1 MTKYWYQ
8 KQLRILQ
15 TVLRETDII
24 NYDAKAVAEYMK
36 KSGSNTLVVNAGGI
50 IDFFHHNT
58 KLCHANQFMK
68 EGQEI
73 LADLCE
79 ELHKNDFRIITRIDF
94 RGAQKYRYDAQPD
107 WFAANADGSPKIR
120 GDGLYSPC
128 YVGEYSNGHAVR
140 FVKNLMAK
148 FPIDGIWENSVAFDW
163 GTCYCRTCRE
173 MYKAETGKEIPV
185 EGDYASPLF
194 LTYRAWKEKK
204 VDEHIIRIRDTVKS
218 FGDDKAYS
226 AEVFSMFVSSVFSGI
241 DVYVARHFDY
251 IVGVGFLTSSV
262 TGKPYDD
269 LTCASSAVRF
279 LKAIDPHKTTVLLTG
294 NNGTRWRLV
303 KDPSQ
308 ETRTWMWE
316 AASVGANFWNCMF
329 NGQYP
334 AAADDRR
341 NAYIETD
348 VYHYL
353 KENEELIQG
362 QVPVTDVG
370 IYFSKASRDKAHLE
384 KDKSYEMSIN
394 GLEAVLVDSHIP
406 YGFIA
411 DKDFTL
417 EKASSHK
424 VLCLPNTM
432 CLSDAHT
439 DIIKKY
445 VENGG
450 SLMASYKTSLFD
462 ENANPR
468 GDFGLTDL
476 FGLSYTGI
484 EKDTSFD
491 CYQMVR
497 LPSHQIT
504 TGMGADKTKYFIN
517 GGNTLLT
524 TPINVNGGNGGNGET
539 VCSYV
544 PIIPNQ
550 YPEQA
555 YIRITET
562 QFPTVY
568 SRKYGKGQVVFFPNQ
583 MDALVY
589 TNGHEDYYHLVR
601 NSLNYLCKQWTL
613 ETDAPESVHA
623 GFTKQLN
630 SGVYILSFVNVG
642 SSGRRAIRQ
651 LNNALAFSATLH
663 LPAKELVSV
672 KTLYSSDGEV
682 TQIGSASADSEGRL
696 EIHLQIPPFKEFI
709 AVAVEVK

>member
-1 MTKYWYQ
+1 MQKFWYQ
-8 KQLRILQ
+8 KQLRMLQ
-15 TVLRETDII
+15 TVLREPDII

-36 KSGSNTLVVNAGGI
+36 KSNANVLIVNAGGI
-50 IDFFHHNT
+50 IDFFHHDT
-58 KLCHANQFMK
+58 ELCHPNQFMK
-68 EGQEI
+68 DGQEI
-73 LADLCE
+73 LADICE
-79 ELHKNDFRIITRIDF
+79 ELHKNDFRVITRIDF

-128 YVGEYSNGHAVR
+128 YVGEYANGHAVR
-140 FVKNLMAK
+140 FVQNLMGK

-163 GTCYCRTCRE
+163 GPCYCRACRE
-173 MYKAETGKEIPV
+173 TYKAETGKEIPV
-185 EGDYASPLF
+185 GGDYTSPLF
-194 LTYRAWKEKK
+194 AEYRAWKEKK
-204 VDEHIIRIRDTVKS
+204 ADEHIIRIRDTVKS

-226 AEVFSMFVSSVFSGI
+226 AEVFSMFHSSVYSGI
-241 DVYVARHFDY
+241 DVYAAGHFDY

-316 AASVGANFWNCMF
+316 AVSVGANFWNCMF

-348 VYHYL
+348 VYRYL
-353 KENEELIQG
+353 KDNEDLIQG
-362 QVPVTDVG
+362 QIPVADVG
-370 IYFSKASRDKAHLE
+370 IYFSKASRDKAHLRN
-384 KDKSYEMSIN
+384 DKSYEMGIN

-406 YGFIA
+406 YGFIT

-417 EKASSHK
+417 EKASTHN

-432 CLSDAHT
+432 CLSDEHAG
-439 DIIKKY
+439 IIKKY

-462 ENANPR
+462 ENGNSR
-468 GDFGLTDL
+468 GDFGLTDV

-484 EKDTSFD
+484 EKDTSAD
-491 CYQMVR
+491 CYQIVR

-504 TGMGADKTKYFIN
+504 KGMDADKTKYFIN
-517 GGNTLLT
+517 GGSTLLT
-524 TPINVNGGNGGNGET
+524 TPIDENGET
-539 VCSYV
+539 ICSYV

-555 YIRITET
+555 WITITET

-568 SRKYGKGQVVFFPNQ
+568 SHKYGKGQVVFFSNQ

-589 TNGHEDYYHLVR
+589 TNGHEDYYHLVS
-601 NSLNYLCKQWTL
+601 NSLNYLCRRWTL
-613 ETDAPESVHA
+613 ETNAPESVHA
-623 GFTKQLN
+623 GFTKQPD
-630 SGVYILSFVNVG
+630 GGAYILSFVNTG
-642 SSGRRAIRQ
+642 SSGRRAIRH
-651 LNNALAFSATLH
+651 LNSAPGFSATLR
-663 LPAKELVSV
+663 LPAKELVSI
-672 KTLYSSDGEV
+672 KTIYTSPASEITQAGSTVIDSD
-682 TQIGSASADSEGRL
+682 GRL
-696 EIHLQIPPFKEFI
+696 EIHLQIPSFREFI
-709 AVAVEVK
+709 AVAVAVKGP